1 MNTQELEAAFKAH
14 LSEQL
19 ARLDEAFRG
28 SPCSISVKADNF
40 DPTGHRVLFRAYQKD
55 LGHTEEFPTAA
66 SAVESLLSMKSLQAE
81 RIRANIARQ
90 QAELQR
96 METPA

>member
-1 MNTQELEAAFKAH
+1 MNTQELEAAFMAH
-14 LSEQL
+14 LGEQL

-28 SPCSISVKADNF
+28 SSCSISGKADNF
-40 DPTGHRVLFRAYQKD
+40 DPTGHRMLFRAYQKD
-55 LGHTEEFPTAA
+55 LGLTEEYPSAA
-66 SAVESLLSMKSLQAE
+66 SAVESLISMKE
-81 RIRANIARQ
+81 RRAQLIREDIARQ